1 MILKGNTR
9 KRRIKNPPRLVKEID
24 LSVDTGHMSH
34 HNVPLPLKPRTALSA
49 KIGEMLTSLDTTPK
63 QILRQQQ
70 AGSTNKKR
78 NKKRKEARIK
88 RKQYLLNKKIKQNEK
103 ERIKQLFQEG
113 IKNNQDNGNG
123 QQKDCKA
130 YVHDEVIKVCS

>member
-1 MILKGNTR
+1 MIIKNK
-9 KRRIKNPPRLVKEID
+9 KRRTKLTNGKEPWYKHD

-70 AGSTNKKR
+70 AGPINKKV
-78 NKKRKEARIK
+78 NKKTKEYRKK
-88 RKQYLLNKKIKQNEK
+88 RKQYLFNKKHRTHEK
-103 ERIKQLFQEG
+103 HENVL
-113 IKNNQDNGNG
+113 
-123 QQKDCKA
+123 
-130 YVHDEVIKVCS
+130 

>member
-9 KRRIKNPPRLVKEID
+9 KYRIKNPQRLVKEID
-24 LSVDTGHMSH
+24 LSVDTGYMSH
-34 HNVPLPLKPRTALSA
+34 HNIPLPLKPRTALSA
-49 KIGEMLTSLDTTPK
+49 KIGEMLTSLDNTPK
-63 QILRQQQ
+63 QILRQQR
-70 AGSTNKKR
+70 AGPINKKV

-113 IKNNQDNGNG
+113 IKNNQDN
-123 QQKDCKA
+123 DA
-130 YVHDEVIKVCS
+130 

>member
-9 KRRIKNPPRLVKEID
+9 KKRIKNPPRLVREID

-70 AGSTNKKR
+70 AGPINKKV
-78 NKKRKEARIK
+78 NKKTKEYRKK
-88 RKQYLLNKKIKQNEK
+88 RKQYLFNKKHRTHEK
-103 ERIKQLFQEG
+103 HENVL
-113 IKNNQDNGNG
+113 
-123 QQKDCKA
+123 
-130 YVHDEVIKVCS
+130 